1 MRKRCIS
8 VYECERESER
18 ERKEINK
25 NDKRTRERERER
37 DVRDKNPF
45 QPFSKNR
52 VSKFFFLFV

>member
-1 MRKRCIS
+1 M
-8 VYECERESER
+8 YECERDSER

-25 NDKRTRERERER
+25 NDKRTRERER